1 MVKKSTVTC
10 VCRIIVTGNEYEALT
25 EIDKMLEKEY
35 TLSERATLVIVDS
48 QTTSADGCGI
58 NGHIN
63 KTIKQNGNVR

>member
-25 EIDKMLEKEY
+25 EVDKMLEKEY
-35 TLSERATLVIVDS
+35 TLSEKATLIVVDTI
-48 QTTSADGCGI
+48 TTSAAGCGI